1 MQNDNTPTKLWGGR
15 FQDGISKIS
24 ETISESI
31 SFDKYLYKQDIRASI
46 AHARMLSRQN
56 IVSSDIIDKII
67 QGLEQIEGEIE
78 AGQMKYDPALE
89 DIHTHIEKR
98 LVEIIGEDGKFLHT
112 GRSRNDQVAVDTHL
126 FLKESIVE
134 QKELLISLLERLLQL
149 AKDNAGS
156 IWAGYTHTQIAQPVL
171 LSHYL
176 MSYFWMFQRD
186 FNLLDFALSESD
198 TSPLGAAAMA
208 GANYPTDREFCA
220 KELGFSKV
228 YENSMD
234 AVSTRDYQ
242 LSYHFFTVRLYLH
255 ISRMCEDFI
264 LYNSTEFSY
273 LSMGDSVTT
282 GSSIMPQKKNPDIAE
297 LLRGKTGRVSGNMN
311 ALLVNL
317 KGLPLTYNRDLQEDK
332 IYLFDTVQQSALGIL
347 GMKEI
352 LSNVTFH
359 PEKVGQ
365 NLRKGFAQA
374 TEIADYLVSEYKVPF
389 RVAHEMSGKAVLF
402 CEKEGKYLDELVQS
416 DIEFIWGAEYSLPEG
431 MLKLESCIERKQ
443 GTGCTSN
450 SSLQEQFSKAEK
462 MIESMKSGII
472 HNS

>member
-1 MQNDNTPTKLWGGR
+1 MENEGTPAKLWGGR
-15 FQDGISKIS
+15 FQEGVSKIS

-31 SFDKYLYKQDIRASI
+31 SFDKVIYKQDIRASI
-46 AHARMLSRQN
+46 AHARMLSRQK
-56 IVSSDIIDKII
+56 IVADDVIDKIVK
-67 QGLEQIEGEIE
+67 GLGQIEGEIDQ
-78 AGQMKYDPALE
+78 GKMNFDPALE

-98 LVEIIGEDGKFLHT
+98 LVEIIGEEGKFLHT

-126 FLKESIVE
+126 FLKENIVE
-134 QKELLISLLERLLQL
+134 QKELMIALLERLLQL
-149 AKDNAGS
+149 AKDNAGT

-186 FNLLDFALSESD
+186 YNLLDFSLAETD

-208 GANYPTDREFCA
+208 GANYPIDREFVA

-228 YENSMD
+228 YNNSMD

-273 LSMGDSVTT
+273 ISMGDSVTT

-332 IYLFDTVQQSALGIL
+332 IYLFDTVRQSALGIL

-352 LSNVTFH
+352 ISNVTFH
-359 PEKVGQ
+359 PEKVVK

-374 TEIADYLVSEYKVPF
+374 TEIADYLVSDYKVPF
-389 RVAHEMSGKAVLF
+389 RVAHEMSGKAVVF
-402 CEKEGKYLDELVQS
+402 CEKEGKYLDELTQT
-416 DIEFIWGAEYSLPEG
+416 DIESIWGAEYSLPEG
-431 MLKLESCIERKQ
+431 MLKLENCIDRKQ

-450 SSLQEQFSKAEK
+450 KSVQEQFAKAEK
-462 MIESMKSGII
+462 ILEAMKTEI
-472 HNS
+472 